1 MSRRLR
7 PRARISPYVLRK
19 KRLEKYFEGDA
30 EKRFQL
36 ENRHGKGGQ
45 ASVYKVKYTRPGYRS
60 AIPRFLVLKLA
71 DPEKKSD
78 VEGLRKEKAI
88 LQRLQGCKHIA
99 RMRNTTNDPLASAAD
114 ELGWAWIYLDLLENG
129 TLRTFMERSKAAGLN
144 SLPNRLLW
152 RIFLCMVR
160 SCIGM
165 AWPRRADNDNET
177 TMRQLPTST
186 GITHNDIHGDN
197 FMFGPY
203 LDNPEHDISPILK
216 LLDFGQSEVWGNIRH
231 DSGATAEQWNIED
244 IGLVRE
250 KTPPSTKS
258 YARIPIAR
266 HPRDDWRALTEEQMM
281 ASVVLL
287 ETDKRYTG
295 EEIEVDLSQF
305 GRSNDVLSP
314 ASGIL
319 PDAGSREM
327 DQSLDPCP
335 HIDLDLRHIVAS
347 CMAEDPKQR
356 PTLAELEEWVY
367 TRVCNDYPVRYGAMP
382 RGMGWEMDKTIQT
395 IVKAGT
401 FDAGESSEVDC

>member
-1 MSRRLR
+1 MSRKLR
-7 PRARISPYVLRK
+7 PRIRVSPYVLRK
-19 KRLEKYFEGDA
+19 KRLETYFERDA

-36 ENRHGKGGQ
+36 ESRHGQGGQ
-45 ASVYKVKYTRPGYRS
+45 ASVYKVKYTRPGCGS
-60 AIPRFLVLKLA
+60 ATPRFLVLKLA

-99 RMRNTTNDPLASAAD
+99 RMRNATNDPLAPAAD
-114 ELGWAWIYLDLLENG
+114 ELGWAWIYLDILENG
-129 TLRTFMERSKAAGLN
+129 TLRTFMQRSKAAGLN

-165 AWPRRADNDNET
+165 AWPRRADHENET
-177 TMRQLPTST
+177 TRRRLPTST
-186 GITHNDIHGDN
+186 GITHNDVHSDN

-203 LDNPEHDISPILK
+203 MDSPEHDISPVLK

-244 IGLVRE
+244 IGL
-250 KTPPSTKS
+250 
-258 YARIPIAR
+258 
-266 HPRDDWRALTEEQMM
+266 MM
-281 ASVVLL
+281 ASVVTL

-305 GRSNDVLSP
+305 GRPNDVLSP

-319 PDAGSREM
+319 PDAGSRDM
-327 DQSLDPCP
+327 DPSLDPCP
-335 HIDLDLRHIVAS
+335 HVDLDLRHIVAA
-347 CMAEDPKQR
+347 CVAEDPQHR

-367 TRVCNDYPVRYGAMP
+367 THVCNDYPIRYRVMP
-382 RGMGWEMDKTIQT
+382 RGMDWEMDETIQQ

-401 FDAGESSEVDC
+401 VDAGESPEVDG